1 MDAIVG
7 ESIFF
12 DVSRI
17 VTRGSQISFYQYKAL
32 DSFIEIITL
41 HNHVALFLGED
52 TDSSFLSSFEWLI
65 EAVHE
70 KTDCT
75 IDIVSAKRREQYI
88 TSETMALFESI
99 CKELYSHS
107 LGITSNDLF
116 KKHRKDRTSEDM
128 AERIERIF
136 IRDYPKFNCKSFSEG
151 ISEILEKN
159 ANSSELLYFFRA
171 HLFQAVA
178 ELEALTPFYE
188 NQRLMASI
196 FQRKCRQNN
205 RVGTLPYTIY
215 KIANNL
221 YIKAND
227 SLPDDR
233 MHYPGASILMSSLIE
248 RASARSEIFDS
259 IVILREELK
268 EFRQSYYDAE
278 VVLRD
283 PNKSLYERSEI
294 QRLLEESVRQIW
306 MPVIASSGRGYTS
319 NKIGK
324 IVKGIFGKYGIG
336 ELKLQHEE
344 KKGSSENKATYS
356 TPSLVGII
364 TALAQTASEVY
375 KDSKLVRPNKSLLDL
390 ILRIAKLTD
399 KKRKLTS
406 LLPVRGF
413 GYRLPALI
421 DSLSVENLEELTQ

>member
-1 MDAIVG
+1 M
-7 ESIFF
+7 S
-12 DVSRI
+12 
-17 VTRGSQISFYQYKAL
+17 
-32 DSFIEIITL
+32 
-41 HNHVALFLGED
+41 
-52 TDSSFLSSFEWLI
+52 
-65 EAVHE
+65 
-70 KTDCT
+70 
-75 IDIVSAKRREQYI
+75 
-88 TSETMALFESI
+88 
-99 CKELYSHS
+99 
-107 LGITSNDLF
+107 
-116 KKHRKDRTSEDM
+116 
-128 AERIERIF
+128 ERIEQIF

-171 HLFQAVA
+171 HLFQAIA
-178 ELEALTPFYE
+178 ELQALTPFYE

-196 FQRKCRQNN
+196 FQQKCRQNN

-221 YIKAND
+221 FIKAND
-227 SLPDDR
+227 SLPNDK
-233 MHYPGASILMSSLIE
+233 MPYPEASILMSSLIE
-248 RASARSEIFDS
+248 RASARDEIFDA
-259 IVILREELK
+259 IVLLREELK
-268 EFRQSYYDAE
+268 EFRQSYFDAE
-278 VVLRD
+278 EVLRD

-319 NKIGK
+319 NKIGR

-375 KDSKLVRPNKSLLDL
+375 KDSKLVRPNKPLLDL

-413 GYRLPALI
+413 GYRLPTLI